1 MENIICEFA
10 YIYKFISPP
19 PHFLDHPSP
28 FLDHPSPT
36 PQKFQLG
43 LHSIPPKKSKLFY
56 TSPPKMVFDV
66 SPIFHTPSPPLGA
79 HTLIQKMHLF
89 PQILVR
95 EGAKNTLQGE
105 GGAVFRGL
113 RPFISIPPAFFSYLS
128 PPPLFLA
135 SISPLFILKKF

>member
-10 YIYKFISPP
+10 HIYKFISTPP

-43 LHSIPPKKSKLFY
+43 LHSIPPKNPSY
-56 TSPPKMVFDV
+56 SIPPPPKMVFDV

-89 PQILVR
+89 PPNSSKGRCQKHLAGGGGVR
-95 EGAKNTLQGE
+95 FFV
-105 GGAVFRGL
+105 VFG
-113 RPFISIPPAFFSYLS
+113 PSSPSPQHFSVIYLL
-128 PPPLFLA
+128 PPLFWLP
-135 SISPLFILKKF
+135 SPPFLS